1 MTRIA
6 LEKYLGKKVCITFFN
21 NDTMIGQFEMIKE
34 FTPGTALCRPILY
47 ELRMNDGTVKG
58 FRFSDV
64 KKCQDVKHGHS

>member
-1 MTRIA
+1 MSKQ
-6 LEKYLGKKVCITFFN
+6 KYYITGSLN
-21 NDTMIGQFEMIKE
+21 KEFEMIKE

-64 KKCQDVKHGHS
+64 KKCQEVKHGHS